1 MYDHNLCSLQNNF
14 TENLGQRRSTHT
26 VESAKSSKF
35 ALKTSNY
42 RIFREINDLQKIVV
56 TSWFDG
62 KIKKDYIHL
71 REKYFWFSHCEAVI
85 ANIAFVQK
93 EAIFQEEERKER
105 IKVTKLSTLST
116 SSNSSRT
123 ISFDEFRSRFK
134 PLLPCSQFRTPH
146 IRTSCGSSFQN
157 VKELCNVKLIWQRF
171 DKKF

>member
-26 VESAKSSKF
+26 VESAYFSSKHCSQNF
-35 ALKTSNY
+35 FPY
-42 RIFREINDLQKIVV
+42 FFREINDLQKNAFAI
-56 TSWFDG
+56 WFDE
-62 KIKKDYIHL
+62 KRL
-71 REKYFWFSHCEAVI
+71 RNYVDFRHCEAVI

-157 VKELCNVKLIWQRF
+157 VKESYVMWSWF
-171 DKKF
+171 DKSFNILH

>member
-1 MYDHNLCSLQNNF
+1 MFL
-14 TENLGQRRSTHT
+14 
-26 VESAKSSKF
+26 AKQFHGKSRTKKKHSHCGKCMSSQFCFLIFFVKSIIYNI
-35 ALKTSNY
+35 ALT
-42 RIFREINDLQKIVV
+42 F
-56 TSWFDG
+56 WFDE
-62 KIKKDYIHL
+62 KIWQRKIL
-71 REKYFWFSHCEAVI
+71 YFPHCEAVI

-157 VKELCNVKLIWQRF
+157 VKESYVMWSWF
-171 DKKF
+171 DKSFNILH

>member
-1 MYDHNLCSLQNNF
+1 MHLQFGLTKNP
-14 TENLGQRRSTHT
+14 E
-26 VESAKSSKF
+26 
-35 ALKTSNY
+35 
-42 RIFREINDLQKIVV
+42 
-56 TSWFDG
+56 
-62 KIKKDYIHL
+62 
-71 REKYFWFSHCEAVI
+71 REKFLDFPHCEEVI

-157 VKELCNVKLIWQRF
+157 VKETYVM
-171 DKKF
+171 

>member
-1 MYDHNLCSLQNNF
+1 MHLQFDLTKNPK
-14 TENLGQRRSTHT
+14 R
-26 VESAKSSKF
+26 K
-35 ALKTSNY
+35 
-42 RIFREINDLQKIVV
+42 IFD
-56 TSWFDG
+56 FP
-62 KIKKDYIHL
+62 
-71 REKYFWFSHCEAVI
+71 HCEPVI

-157 VKELCNVKLIWQRF
+157 VKETYVM
-171 DKKF
+171 

>member
-1 MYDHNLCSLQNNF
+1 MLILVRNIVPKIFPVFFSWNQWLTKECICNLIWRKKL
-14 TENLGQRRSTHT
+14 R
-26 VESAKSSKF
+26 
-35 ALKTSNY
+35 NY
-42 RIFREINDLQKIVV
+42 FDFR
-56 TSWFDG
+56 
-62 KIKKDYIHL
+62 
-71 REKYFWFSHCEAVI
+71 HCEAVI

-157 VKELCNVKLIWQRF
+157 VKESYVMWSWF
-171 DKKF
+171 DKSFKNLALECVWSMVWVYEKLPNKKQVFPICL